1 MNQRLACVAVLL
13 GLMLNPVKSV
23 AEESAQPSL
32 ADELSQKISQLLG
45 EKIAHAR
52 IQLPSLEKLAGLSP
66 LNEISVL
73 QSARLIED
81 KPSGIAVL
89 EVVGTSEGGR
99 EIRQIIQTP
108 YEAWIQV
115 PTAAKRIY
123 PNTKLKSEDFR
134 IQEVN
139 VATGMPR
146 EYRGVMLESDAPLA
160 QMESRQTI
168 LEGQFVTRNAVQ
180 RQPDIRKGEMV
191 RLELV
196 SGDLSLVTQAIVQEP
211 GSVGE
216 RIRVL
221 TLKTKKEIVGKIR
234 SDRSVEVSL

>member
-1 MNQRLACVAVLL
+1 VNQRLACVAVLL

-32 ADELSQKISQLLG
+32 SDELSQKISQQLG
-45 EKIAHAR
+45 ERIAHSR
-52 IQLPSLEKLAGLSP
+52 IHLPSLDKLAGLSP
-66 LNEISVL
+66 LNEIQVL
-73 QSARLIED
+73 QSTRVVED
-81 KPSGIAVL
+81 KPNGVAVV
-89 EVVGTSEGGR
+89 EVVGVTEGGR
-99 EIRQIIQTP
+99 EIRQVIQTP

-123 PNTKLKSEDFR
+123 PNTKLKPEDFR
-134 IQEVN
+134 VQEVN

-146 EYRGVMLESDAPLA
+146 EYRGVLLEADAPLA

-168 LEGQFVTRNAVQ
+168 LEGQFVTRTAVQ

-191 RLELV
+191 KLELV

-211 GSVGE
+211 GSIGE

-221 TLKTKKEIVGKIR
+221 TLKTKKEIVGKVR
-234 SDRSVEVSL
+234 ADRTVEVSL